1 MKTAPAERGPH
12 PRLIVDLGAIRA
24 NYAQLQSIAPGA
36 AVGAVVKADAYGLG
50 VDRVGP
56 ALVEAGCRHFF
67 VASTRE
73 GAELR
78 DVIGDGPD
86 IVVFNG
92 FWMPDIETLRNG
104 SLIPAVNDPDQFAAL
119 EAHAPDL
126 PFSLHVDTGMNRL
139 GLEPDD
145 AIAIAGRAQSLD
157 LRLVMSHLAC
167 ADEPDHALNET
178 QRREFNR
185 VRAAYPGVKA
195 SLANSAGTLLGPDYQ
210 NDVVRPGIA
219 LYGGAPCPDG
229 ENPFTP
235 AAAIEAP
242 ILQVRDIHP
251 GDAVGYGATFTSGE
265 ARKAAIVAC
274 GYADGLFRAAQDGGF
289 AMLGDQHLPVM
300 GRISMDLTTLDVTGA
315 GDAARPGAY
324 VRFMG
329 SELEALA
336 SASGTISY
344 ELLVRLGR
352 RFERVYVG

>member
-12 PRLIVDLGAIRA
+12 PRLIVDLGAIRR
-24 NYAQLQSIAPGA
+24 NYARLQAIAPA
-36 AVGAVVKADAYGLG
+36 SAIGAVVKADAYGLG

-56 ALVEAGCRHFF
+56 ALVDAGCRDFF

-78 DVIGDGPD
+78 DVIGPEAD

-92 FWMPDIETLRNG
+92 FWPPDIDTLRG
-104 SLIPAVNDPDQFAAL
+104 WRLIPAVNDPSQFAELAKL
-119 EAHAPDL
+119 APDL

-145 AIAIAGRAQSLD
+145 AIALAASARGLD

-167 ADEPDHALNET
+167 ADEPDHPLNDS
-178 QRREFNR
+178 QRREFDR
-185 VRAAYPGVKA
+185 VLAAYPGVRA
-195 SLANSAGTLLGPDYQ
+195 SLANSAGTLLGPGFQ
-210 NDVVRPGIA
+210 HGVVRPGIA
-219 LYGGAPCPDG
+219 LYGGAPCVGVDHG
-229 ENPFTP
+229 FEP
-235 AAAIEAP
+235 AAAIDAP
-242 ILQVRDIHP
+242 ILQIRDIHP
-251 GDAVGYGATFTSGE
+251 GDAVGYGATFLSGE

-274 GYADGLFRAAQDGGF
+274 GYADGLFRAAQEGGF
-289 AMLGDQHLPVM
+289 ARLGEHHLPVM

-329 SELEALA
+329 QDLEALA
-336 SASGTISY
+336 NASGTISY

-352 RFERVYVG
+352 RFERVYER